1 MFYLVHA
8 GKHAELAAISSVSG
22 GSITNGVL
30 AHEFPDLR
38 SADDAEFAGKVQHL
52 VRNVADVGLF
62 FWGPRTNRYVLV
74 TLALAIVTGAGLLTT
89 IVWTA
94 ITGLRLG
101 AFICLIVTAV
111 LAVIATALF
120 ERRSVTADR
129 ALAAEHF
136 STTASRRSGPGG
148 ERVGA
153 AGLAPGQARVAGRG
167 TRGQRPPC
175 GQGRHVPPPSAIW
188 RPGSSCIT
196 ALRLRSLSHHGNDPA
211 MRSMTYTAPV
221 LGVLAGVVGIADTIP
236 YVRDTIRGSTRPHRG
251 TWLIW
256 SVLAI
261 VVFLSQ
267 RADGATWSLIMAAAQ
282 AVLTGA
288 IFLLSIRRGE
298 GGLSPADVLMLTLAS
313 GGVIGWIVAD
323 KPVIATACVVAADL
337 IGAAMMVPKTYRDP
351 GSETLA
357 TFALAS
363 LSGALATG
371 AVGTLDPSLLLYP
384 VYYCLANGA
393 LAVLIHHR
401 RRLLASR
408 QMTSSSARSLR

>member
-1 MFYLVHA
+1 
-8 GKHAELAAISSVSG
+8 
-22 GSITNGVL
+22 
-30 AHEFPDLR
+30 
-38 SADDAEFAGKVQHL
+38 
-52 VRNVADVGLF
+52 
-62 FWGPRTNRYVLV
+62 
-74 TLALAIVTGAGLLTT
+74 
-89 IVWTA
+89 
-94 ITGLRLG
+94 
-101 AFICLIVTAV
+101 
-111 LAVIATALF
+111 
-120 ERRSVTADR
+120 
-129 ALAAEHF
+129 
-136 STTASRRSGPGG
+136 
-148 ERVGA
+148 
-153 AGLAPGQARVAGRG
+153 
-167 TRGQRPPC
+167 
-175 GQGRHVPPPSAIW
+175 
-188 RPGSSCIT
+188 
-196 ALRLRSLSHHGNDPA
+196 
-211 MRSMTYTAPV
+211 MTYTAPV

-298 GGLSPADVLMLTLAS
+298 GGLSPADVLMLTLAG

-323 KPVIATACVVAADL
+323 EPVIATACVVAADL

-393 LAVLIHHR
+393 LAVLIRQRWR
-401 RRLLASR
+401 RLASR
-408 QMTSSSARSLR
+408 PRTSLSARSLR

>member
-1 MFYLVHA
+1 
-8 GKHAELAAISSVSG
+8 
-22 GSITNGVL
+22 
-30 AHEFPDLR
+30 
-38 SADDAEFAGKVQHL
+38 
-52 VRNVADVGLF
+52 
-62 FWGPRTNRYVLV
+62 
-74 TLALAIVTGAGLLTT
+74 
-89 IVWTA
+89 
-94 ITGLRLG
+94 
-101 AFICLIVTAV
+101 
-111 LAVIATALF
+111 
-120 ERRSVTADR
+120 
-129 ALAAEHF
+129 
-136 STTASRRSGPGG
+136 
-148 ERVGA
+148 
-153 AGLAPGQARVAGRG
+153 
-167 TRGQRPPC
+167 
-175 GQGRHVPPPSAIW
+175 
-188 RPGSSCIT
+188 
-196 ALRLRSLSHHGNDPA
+196 
-211 MRSMTYTAPV
+211 MTYIAPV
-221 LGVLAGVVGIADTIP
+221 LGLLAGVVGIADTIP

-298 GGLSPADVLMLTLAS
+298 GGLSPADVLMLTLAG

-323 KPVIATACVVAADL
+323 EPVIATACVVAADL

-393 LAVLIHHR
+393 LAVLIRQRR
-401 RRLLASR
+401 RRLASR
-408 QMTSSSARSLR
+408 PRTSLSARSLR

>member
-1 MFYLVHA
+1 
-8 GKHAELAAISSVSG
+8 
-22 GSITNGVL
+22 
-30 AHEFPDLR
+30 
-38 SADDAEFAGKVQHL
+38 
-52 VRNVADVGLF
+52 
-62 FWGPRTNRYVLV
+62 
-74 TLALAIVTGAGLLTT
+74 
-89 IVWTA
+89 
-94 ITGLRLG
+94 
-101 AFICLIVTAV
+101 
-111 LAVIATALF
+111 
-120 ERRSVTADR
+120 
-129 ALAAEHF
+129 
-136 STTASRRSGPGG
+136 
-148 ERVGA
+148 
-153 AGLAPGQARVAGRG
+153 
-167 TRGQRPPC
+167 
-175 GQGRHVPPPSAIW
+175 
-188 RPGSSCIT
+188 
-196 ALRLRSLSHHGNDPA
+196 
-211 MRSMTYTAPV
+211 MTYTAPV

-323 KPVIATACVVAADL
+323 EPVIATACVVAADL

-363 LSGALATG
+363 LSGALAVG

-384 VYYCLANGA
+384 AYYCLANGA

-408 QMTSSSARSLR
+408 QMTSSSAQSLR